1 MRAKELLNSITN
13 MQKQINNKRE
23 KIVLLREMATSTSPN
38 LSGMPHAP
46 RSCTSP
52 MANTV
57 CKIADL
63 EQEIKDL
70 EKTRQ
75 QAIDVLSGIEDVEL
89 YTVLIKRYVQDKAWI
104 DVAIE
109 MYYGRSKVFNLHRAA
124 IDALDKVLEKMDY
137 SWTTRGLAVDS

>member
-1 MRAKELLNSITN
+1 MRAKALLDSIKN

-23 KIVLLREMATSTSPN
+23 KIVLLREIATSTSPN

-63 EQEIKDL
+63 EQAIKDL
-70 EKTRQ
+70 EISRQ
-75 QAIDVLSGIEDVEL
+75 QAIDVLSGIEDTEL
-89 YTVLIKRYVQDKAWI
+89 YIVLIKRYVQEKEWL
-104 DVAIE
+104 DVALE
-109 MYYGRSKVFNLHRAA
+109 MHYGKTKIFALHSAA
-124 IDALDKVLEKMDY
+124 IAALEKVLKCELK
-137 SWTTRGLAVDS
+137 

>member
-1 MRAKELLNSITN
+1 

-23 KIVLLREMATSTSPN
+23 KIVVLREIATSTFPN

-52 MANTV
+52 MANNV

-70 EKTRQ
+70 EIARQ
-75 QAIDVLSGIEDVEL
+75 QAIDVLSGIEDTEL
-89 YTVLIKRYVQDKAWI
+89 YIVLMKRYVQEKDWL
-104 DVAIE
+104 DVALE
-109 MYYGRSKVFNLHRAA
+109 MHYGRTKIYYLHNEA
-124 IDALDKVLEKMDY
+124 INALEKILKY
-137 SWTTRGLAVDS
+137 EHA

>member
-1 MRAKELLNSITN
+1 MRAKALLDSIKN

-23 KIVLLREMATSTSPN
+23 KIVLLREIATSTSPK

-63 EQEIKDL
+63 EQEIQDL
-70 EKTRQ
+70 EISRQ
-75 QAIDVLSGIEDVEL
+75 QAIDVLSGIEDTEL
-89 YTVLIKRYVQDKAWI
+89 NIVLIKRYVQEKEWL
-104 DVAIE
+104 DVALE
-109 MYYGRSKVFNLHRAA
+109 MHYGKTKIFALHSAA
-124 IDALDKVLEKMDY
+124 IAALEKVLKCELK
-137 SWTTRGLAVDS
+137 